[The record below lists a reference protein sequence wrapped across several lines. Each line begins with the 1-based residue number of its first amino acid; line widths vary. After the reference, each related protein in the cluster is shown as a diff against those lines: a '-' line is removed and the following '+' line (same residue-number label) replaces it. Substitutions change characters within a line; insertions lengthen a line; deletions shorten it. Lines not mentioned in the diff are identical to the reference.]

1 MKVLITG
8 GAGFI
13 GSHIAEHYQGI
24 AEEVRVLD
32 NLRTGYKKNLDGLN
46 VTFIEGSITDR
57 ELVAKAVEGVDYIF
71 HMAAMVSVPESM
83 QKPRETVDLNVNGL
97 LTVLEEASKAGVK
110 KVVLASSAAIYGDN
124 PIVPRWR
131 PCTRSPRAPMA
142 SPSSMVSTTWKCS
155 APPVR

>member
-46 VTFIEGSITDR
+46 VTFIEGSILLPFNRYHTTYAISGIKSNKYDIS
-57 ELVAKAVEGVDYIF
+57 AKNIF
-71 HMAAMVSVPESM
+71 N
-83 QKPRETVDLNVNGL
+83 T
-97 LTVLEEASKAGVK
+97 
-110 KVVLASSAAIYGDN
+110 Y
-124 PIVPRWR
+124 
-131 PCTRSPRAPMA
+131 
-142 SPSSMVSTTWKCS
+142 
-155 APPVR
+155 